1 MKQSLFEGCNA
12 CGHRCIGCHSG
23 CKEYARD
30 VIVGIM
36 VKGEAE
42 TERRRQDIIVSV
54 EKRRFAR
61 IHHVVETRKK
71 RQKKGED

>member
-1 MKQSLFEGCNA
+1 
-12 CGHRCIGCHSG
+12 
-23 CKEYARD
+23 

-71 RQKKGED
+71 RQKKGEN